1 MKERTE
7 RIIPLSLTR
16 KSMNTVDEIE
26 RMAERMAR
34 EGWHF
39 QGSRTDV
46 DFNHVVLTF
55 ERDINA

>member
-7 RIIPLSLTR
+7 RVVPLSFTR
-16 KSMNTVDEIE
+16 KSRDTVDEIE
-26 RMAERMAR
+26 RVAERMAR

-39 QGSRTDV
+39 ADSRTDV

-55 ERDINA
+55 ERDINT